1 MKVLVVCQ
9 YYKPEPFRISDVCET
24 LVQMGHSVSVVT
36 GTPNYPE
43 GEIYPGYENGLRSD
57 ELINGVKVHRCP
69 LIPRKTGIVY
79 RFLNYYSFVLSS
91 GKYLRGLK
99 EDFDV
104 VFVNQLSPVMMAQSA
119 LSWAKRHGK
128 KCVLYCLDLWPES
141 LCAGGIRSGSFIY
154 RVFAGISRKIYNRAD
169 HILVTSQSFIP
180 YLKEQLQ
187 VQTEC
192 SYLPQYAE
200 TMFDGVAGYEQHP
213 APYHFVF
220 AGNVGQM
227 QSVETIMEAAA
238 ILKDD
243 PRVVFD
249 IVGDGVSLDN
259 CREMAKELPNVVF
272 HGRRDIQ
279 EMEHFYKMADAMIV
293 SLKDNPVIA
302 GTVPGKVQSYMAAG
316 RTVVGSIGG
325 EAATLIREAD
335 CGVCAAPENSR
346 ELAEKIRQLL
356 EKPEKFRVYGQ
367 NARAYYQDNF
377 RKECFVSKLT
387 KVLRENCEEN

>member
-9 YYKPEPFRISDVCET
+9 YYKPEPFRISDVCES
-24 LVQMGHSVSVVT
+24 LVQMGHNVSVVT

-57 ELINGVKVHRCP
+57 EVINGVKVHRCP
-69 LIPRKTGIVY
+69 LIPRKTGTLY
-79 RFLNYYSFVLSS
+79 RFLNYYSFVFASE
-91 GKYLRGLK
+91 KYLRGLK

-104 VFVNQLSPVMMAQSA
+104 VLVNQLSPVMMAQGA
-119 LSWAKRHGK
+119 LSWAKRKGK
-128 KCVLYCLDLWPES
+128 RCVLYCLDLWPES
-141 LCAGGIRSGSFIY
+141 LCAGGIRPGSLIY

-169 HILVTSQSFIP
+169 RILVTSRSFIP

-187 VQTEC
+187 VQTQC

-200 TMFDGVAGYEQHP
+200 TLFDGVADYEQHP

-220 AGNVGQM
+220 AGNVGQV

-238 ILKDD
+238 ILKED
-243 PRVVFD
+243 PRAVFD
-249 IVGDGVSLDN
+249 IVGDGVSLEN

-272 HGRRDIQ
+272 HGRREIQ
-279 EMEHFYKMADAMIV
+279 EMEHFYNMADAMIV
-293 SLKDNPVIA
+293 SLKDNPVLA

-325 EAATLIREAD
+325 ETSDLIEKAG
-335 CGVCAAPENSR
+335 CGVCAAPENSQ
-346 ELAEKIRQLL
+346 ELADRIRQLL
-356 EKPEKFRVYGQ
+356 DEPGNFQAYGK
-367 NARAYYQDNF
+367 NARAYYHDYF
-377 RKECFVSKLT
+377 RKESFMAELVS
-387 KVLRENCEEN
+387 VLGSCV